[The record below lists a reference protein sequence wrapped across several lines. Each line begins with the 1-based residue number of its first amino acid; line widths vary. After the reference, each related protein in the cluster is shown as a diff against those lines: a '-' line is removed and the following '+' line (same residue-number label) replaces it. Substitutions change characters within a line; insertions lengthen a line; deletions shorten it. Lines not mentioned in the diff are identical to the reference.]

1 MDLVTFVCCGKCV
14 LFKMFKMYCNYRG
27 KHFGDQKVM
36 FFVERFIILYPY
48 SESQQPEF
56 PLYMCAL
63 HMCIHGLM
71 YCSHG
76 LMYCSMPHVCS
87 HASCTA
93 ARPHVCSHASRMQP
107 CLMYCS
113 HASRMQP
120 CLMYAACLGCLCGE
134 HCTVIS
140 GRGGVDVLD

>member
-76 LMYCSMPHVCS
+76 TAACLMYAAMPHVLQPGLTYAAMPHVCS

-93 ARPHVCSHASRMQP
+93 AMPHVCSHASCMQ
-107 CLMYCS
+107 
-113 HASRMQP
+113 HA
-120 CLMYAACLGCLCGE
+120 L
-134 HCTVIS
+134 
-140 GRGGVDVLD
+140 DVCVENTAL